1 MNANNN
7 LLFSQGKYFCKGN
20 FLQILCC
27 NVNNYCNLGAN
38 WFNQRFVLPTV
49 VIINSW
55 WVPFIFFLLFYF
67 AVQWC
72 DFGLYKILIPNSYP
86 KPGIINCQC
95 THISHCFTVIII
107 TVANKHFLLT
117 QRAVGYNLAI
127 KGKI

>member
-1 MNANNN
+1 MNANTN
-7 LLFSQGKYFCKGN
+7 LLVSQGKYFCKGN

-49 VIINSW
+49 AII
-55 WVPFIFFLLFYF
+55 PDECLLFLS
-67 AVQWC
+67 AVLFCSTVVCLWLIQN
-72 DFGLYKILIPNSYP
+72 IIPNSYP
-86 KPGIINCQC
+86 KRGIINCQC